1 MTPANLLVL
10 MSDEHNPKF
19 LGAAGHP
26 FIATPNLDALA
37 ARGTRFT
44 SAYTAC
50 PICVPAR
57 ASFAVGRYVHDIGYW
72 DNADAYEGAIP
83 SWHHAL
89 RDAGHRVVS
98 IGKLHFRGR
107 KGDDH
112 GFSEEIVPM
121 HIVDGIGDVKGL
133 IRERIPTRKGGDK
146 MARRAGPG
154 ESPYTVYDREI
165 ASRAQIWLHEEAPKW
180 RDRPWVLF
188 VSFVAP
194 HFPLTAPARWFYR
207 YWRQDLPLPKLYAA
221 AERPHHPFID
231 DYARTVDYDP
241 HFTGPADVKRAIAGY
256 SGLVSSMD
264 ENVGDVL
271 QALRDA
277 GLEDDTRVLYTS
289 DHGDNVGARGLWGK
303 STFYEESAGVPLIV
317 AGPDV
322 PAGRVVSTPVSHIDC
337 APTHPRG
344 DRGAGARGRSAA
356 TRRVAVRGGRGCGA
370 GAPGDLASIT
380 RSVPLRAR
388 SCCAS
393 AGGSIA
399 TTSRIRRSSSTSRPI
414 RRNWPTSR
422 RMAGTPASSPRA
434 SGACAP
440 SSIRKRSTRAP
451 SGASRNCSPGMVA
464 ATRPSRAATWASR
477 RRPAP
482 RRKSTEATAAAV
494 VGDGRRHRGVESAGR
509 LAGRLAARARRGVLG
524 RAHQELRSSR
534 SFRNTVRGSGLS
546 GRSGKASRSFAIT
559 VGLVRRKNVLISR
572 STASV
577 ETSALLGILARQP
590 LEHLRGRFRC
600 RARGR
605 A

>member
-1 MTPANLLVL
+1 MTPTNLLVL

-72 DNADAYEGAIP
+72 DNADGYDGAVP

-121 HIVDGIGDVKGL
+121 HIIDGIGDVKGL
-133 IRERIPTRKGGDK
+133 IRDRIPTRKGGDK
-146 MARRAGPG
+146 MARKAGPG

-180 RDRPWVLF
+180 RERPWVLF

-207 YWRQDLPLPKLYAA
+207 YWQQDLPLPKLYAKG
-221 AERPHHPFID
+221 ERPHHPFID

-241 HFTGPADVKRAIAGY
+241 HFEPAADVKRAIAGY

-271 QALRDA
+271 RALSDA
-277 GLEDDTRVLYTS
+277 GLDGETRVLYTS
-289 DHGDNVGARGLWGK
+289 DHGDNAGARGLWGK

-317 AGPDV
+317 AGPGV
-322 PAGRVVSTPVSHIDC
+322 PAGRVVATPVSQIDC
-337 APTHPRG
+337 APTILEAAGMPGRIGNRELPGASLFAVAEGAEPTRPVISEYHAIGSTAGGFMLRFGKWKYCHYVAYAPQLFDLEADPEERVDIAGDARFAEVVAEGERLLRAELDPEEVDARAKKRQRALLESFGGRDAALARG
-344 DRGAGARGRSAA
+344 DLGF
-356 TRRVAVRGGRGCGA
+356 TP
-370 GAPGDLASIT
+370 APG
-380 RSVPLRAR
+380 
-388 SCCAS
+388 
-393 AGGSIA
+393 
-399 TTSRIRRSSSTSRPI
+399 TSPEM
-414 RRNWPTSR
+414 N
-422 RMAGTPASSPRA
+422 
-434 SGACAP
+434 
-440 SSIRKRSTRAP
+440 
-451 SGASRNCSPGMVA
+451 
-464 ATRPSRAATWASR
+464 
-477 RRPAP
+477 
-482 RRKSTEATAAAV
+482 
-494 VGDGRRHRGVESAGR
+494 
-509 LAGRLAARARRGVLG
+509 
-524 RAHQELRSSR
+524 
-534 SFRNTVRGSGLS
+534 
-546 GRSGKASRSFAIT
+546 
-559 VGLVRRKNVLISR
+559 
-572 STASV
+572 
-577 ETSALLGILARQP
+577 
-590 LEHLRGRFRC
+590 
-600 RARGR
+600 
-605 A
+605 